1 MSHPSLAAARTA
13 PSLRVLFSPTEY
25 EAIVRQDLSSVTCVV
40 FDVLR
45 ATSTMLEAMGNG
57 ATGIRP
63 AREIAEATALRTRHP
78 QALLAGER
86 DGLRIRAHLT
96 GIIDFDLGN
105 SPREFTRD
113 RVEGHEIIMTTTN
126 GTRALEACRKAEFV
140 HIASFGNLTAL
151 AQHLLSTGAASV
163 CLVCAGTLENASFED
178 TLGAGALVDRLIK
191 ESGGRPP
198 WPLDDSAQ
206 IAWDLYRSHQHR
218 LSEAA
223 QSARNGRR
231 LLAQPE
237 LAGDVPVCFQED
249 RNPHVARL
257 GADQVIR
264 KIA

>member
-1 MSHPSLAAARTA
+1 MAAAPPTA
-13 PSLRVLFSPTEY
+13 PSLRVLFSPAEY
-25 EAIVRQDLSSVTCVV
+25 EAMDAKDLLGVTCVV

-45 ATSTMLEAMGNG
+45 ATSTMLEALGNG
-57 ATGIRP
+57 ATGILP
-63 AREIAEATALRTRHP
+63 AREIAEALALRTRHP

-96 GIIDFDLGN
+96 GGIDFDLGN
-105 SPREFTRD
+105 SPREFTQS

-126 GTRALEACRKAEFV
+126 GTRALEACRKAKFV
-140 HIASFGNLTAL
+140 HIASFGNLTVL

-218 LSEAA
+218 LSQAA